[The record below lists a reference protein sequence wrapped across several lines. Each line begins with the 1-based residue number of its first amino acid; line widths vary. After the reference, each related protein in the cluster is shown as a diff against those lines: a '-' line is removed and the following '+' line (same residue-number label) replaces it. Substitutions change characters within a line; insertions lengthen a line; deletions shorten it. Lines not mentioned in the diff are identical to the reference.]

1 MQGLR
6 DQVDLYKAAIQERD
20 EELKKKGEENGKLQ
34 TSGVVYPNLTK
45 HIFTTGLVQDMRY
58 ELQLEIERSKG
69 LADKSTRKQPDP
81 TFQTRRGRLPGL
93 SEDPKISQLVKFYE
107 DLTNLLIV
115 DVKPQPAR
123 HPPLE
128 EWVITC
134 LYSHQDML
142 DKSKPTKSGS
152 FPVCYNTLLSKF
164 LSKIGLTFKLRQCFD
179 PRPDL
184 QEKPKNTNDFAE
196 SLQYTPLLLEGESEE
211 FIDSLGFL
219 NSPFT
224 FERDQLALFLRT
236 LHDVV
241 SDDGKEEEAVQ
252 VSDDGIQFIG

>member
-6 DQVDLYKAAIQERD
+6 DQVNLYKAAIQERD

-34 TSGVVYPNLTK
+34 TSGVAHPTILPSLF
-45 HIFTTGLVQDMRY
+45 FTTGLVQDVRY

-107 DLTNLLIV
+107 DLTNILIV

-142 DKSKPTKSGS
+142 DKSKPTKSGF
-152 FPVCYNTLLSKF
+152 FPVCSDTLLSIF
-164 LSKIGLTFKLRQCFD
+164 LCLKQ
-179 PRPDL
+179 
-184 QEKPKNTNDFAE
+184 A
-196 SLQYTPLLLEGESEE
+196 
-211 FIDSLGFL
+211 
-219 NSPFT
+219 
-224 FERDQLALFLRT
+224 
-236 LHDVV
+236 
-241 SDDGKEEEAVQ
+241 
-252 VSDDGIQFIG
+252 